1 MWNPEV
7 NVDSLMQ
14 HFLHGYYGE
23 AAPYLYQY
31 IKIMEGALIGS
42 GQRLWIY
49 DSPVSHK
56 YGMLKPAL
64 MRRYNH
70 LFDLAEKA
78 VAADPD
84 FLKRVQRARLPI
96 QYSELEIARTETEKD
111 LVDINK
117 KLDLFEER
125 VKEF

>member
-1 MWNPEV
+1 
-7 NVDSLMQ
+7 
-14 HFLHGYYGE
+14 
-23 AAPYLYQY
+23 
-31 IKIMEGALIGS
+31 MEGALIGS

-78 VAADPD
+78 VAAEHAKASIRCKVEHV
-84 FLKRVQRARLPI
+84 FAVVKGMFRFRKTRLRGFGARH
-96 QYSELEIARTETEKD
+96 YKCA
-111 LVDINK
+111 
-117 KLDLFEER
+117 
-125 VKEF
+125 

>member
-1 MWNPEV
+1 
-7 NVDSLMQ
+7 
-14 HFLHGYYGE
+14 
-23 AAPYLYQY
+23 
-31 IKIMEGALIGS
+31 MEGALIGS

-78 VAADPD
+78 VAEEPD
-84 FLKRVQRARLPI
+84 F
-96 QYSELEIARTETEKD
+96 
-111 LVDINK
+111 
-117 KLDLFEER
+117 
-125 VKEF
+125 

>member
-1 MWNPEV
+1 MCIR
-7 NVDSLMQ
+7 D
-14 HFLHGYYGE
+14 
-23 AAPYLYQY
+23 
-31 IKIMEGALIGS
+31 
-42 GQRLWIY
+42 RIY

-78 VAADPD
+78 VAAEPD

-96 QYSELEIARTETEKD
+96 QYSEPVSYTHLMGEICKFTETTYGHSYS
-111 LVDINK
+111 
-117 KLDLFEER
+117 FCR
-125 VKEF
+125 S